1 MPKSLELA
9 GQVFTTMEKAHEML
23 KSGKYRVNEVPEK
36 IGMKDMDNFREK
48 YKKYFGK
55 TPVDTIKNV

>member
-1 MPKSLELA
+1 
-9 GQVFTTMEKAHEML
+9 MEKAHEML

-55 TPVDTIKNV
+55 TPVVTIKNV

>member
-1 MPKSLELA
+1 
-9 GQVFTTMEKAHEML
+9 ML
-23 KSGKYRVNEVPEK
+23 KSGKYRINEVPEK

-48 YKKYFGK
+48 HQKYFGK